1 MSLWINES
9 IRFGNWLGKQGM
21 PTILPPVA
29 KKAGLKLD
37 ELSSADLV
45 SVMFNAE
52 GQQALEA
59 LDQLKFRFEY
69 EMYVMNEN
77 NRNLEEMYAG
87 RGN

>member
-9 IRFGNWLGKQGM
+9 MFFVSWLKNQGM
-21 PTILPPVA
+21 ATILPPVA
-29 KKAGLKLD
+29 KKEGLKLD

-87 RGN
+87 RGR